1 MSRLIQNRKAKE
13 KSAILGTTAT
23 EKTRLASNRFRLPRL
38 KANLSSSNGLR
49 RYRGLARLV

>member
-38 KANLSSSNGLR
+38 KANLSSLNGLR
-49 RYRGLARLV
+49 R